1 MGSVRLREA
10 GAMFRSLFGRK
21 TKNRPLTS
29 QNLSLSDSIKDAV
42 AGDVFTIQGLS
53 LEYDDVYF
61 FIEKIDRYENPSGVW
76 YEITGADGDK
86 QVWVEWSQGDTL
98 FVTATGNRRPVGL
111 SAIGLTEEDLI
122 RLDEENS
129 IDNFIDVD
137 NERYLYRSS
146 SEALYFKDNRGQG
159 DGFYLWE
166 FISEGDQR
174 VLAITK
180 WEGLPFESY
189 FSEVIS
195 PENVILYK
203 GDRPESRS

>member
-1 MGSVRLREA
+1 
-10 GAMFRSLFGRK
+10 
-21 TKNRPLTS
+21 
-29 QNLSLSDSIKDAV
+29 
-42 AGDVFTIQGLS
+42 
-53 LEYDDVYF
+53 
-61 FIEKIDRYENPSGVW
+61 
-76 YEITGADGDK
+76 
-86 QVWVEWSQGDTL
+86 
-98 FVTATGNRRPVGL
+98 VTATGNRRPVGL

>member
-1 MGSVRLREA
+1 
-10 GAMFRSLFGRK
+10 MFRSLFGRK

-98 FVTATGNRRPVGL
+98 FVTATNNRRPVGL

>member
-1 MGSVRLREA
+1 
-10 GAMFRSLFGRK
+10 MFRSLFGRK

>member
-1 MGSVRLREA
+1 
-10 GAMFRSLFGRK
+10 MFRSLFGRK

-53 LEYDDVYF
+53 LEYDDAYF

>member
-1 MGSVRLREA
+1 
-10 GAMFRSLFGRK
+10 MFRSLFGRK
-21 TKNRPLTS
+21 TKSRPS
-29 QNLSLSDSIKDAV
+29 PSRNLSLSDSIKDART
-42 AGDVFTIQGLS
+42 GDVFTIQGLS

-61 FIEKIDRYENPSGVW
+61 FIEKIDRYENASGVW
-76 YEITGADGDK
+76 YEITGADGDN
-86 QVWVEWSQGDTL
+86 QVWVEWSQGDKL
-98 FVTATGNRRPVGL
+98 FVTATDNRRPVGL
-111 SAIGLTEEDLI
+111 SSIGLTEAELI

-129 IDNFIDVD
+129 IDNFIDVED
-137 NERYLYRSS
+137 ERYFYRAS
-146 SEALYFKDNRGQG
+146 SEAIYFKDNGGQG

-203 GDRPESRS
+203 GDRPESRSQGKR